1 MRMFGKKNTTSFEKL
16 LPPVRAQTMPSD
28 FYGGLNPVVH
38 FKKVEKEIVVKK
50 TPALTPGEKKMLD
63 QATAVGS
70 GEATHVVK
78 IFSNKKTAAV
88 FLLVIFGLLLAGV
101 GGYYVWQNSKKV
113 SGKIPAAPRI
123 TVSSTVDSGML
134 VNTNTLGQ
142 AATPSTTSSTIP
154 AIKNGDEVAIDFPS
168 PLLVDSADL
177 DEDDITDTAEDIFNT
192 DPSKPDTDEDGYN
205 DGHELFY
212 LYNPAGKEPM
222 RLVESGL
229 VKEYKNPIFG
239 YSVFY
244 PVSWAMGDVDNEGKQ
259 VLFSTLTGE
268 NIEIRVLERLPQE
281 SFEDWFARWA
291 PNQKFA
297 DLADFTSRFFG
308 NGQKRSD
315 GLVYY
320 FYDTEHVYVV
330 LYHTTDSRVVN
341 YRSVIS
347 MMARSFAVFGNAA
360 SPSLDFMHL

>member
-1 MRMFGKKNTTSFEKL
+1 MFGKKNTTSSEKS
-16 LPPVRAQTMPSD
+16 LPPVQAQTMPSD

-50 TPALTPGEKKMLD
+50 NSALTPGEKKMLD

-70 GEATHVVK
+70 GDATHAVQ
-78 IFSNKKTAAV
+78 IFSNKKTAAL
-88 FLLVIFGLLLAGV
+88 FLLAIFGLLLAGM
-101 GGYYVWQNSKKV
+101 GGYYVWQNSKQIG
-113 SGKIPAAPRI
+113 GKIPQAPRI
-123 TVSSTVDSGML
+123 SVSSTVNSNVL
-134 VNTNTLGQ
+134 VSTNTAEQ
-142 AATPSTTSSTIP
+142 VAAPSTTSDAAPIV
-154 AIKNGDEVAIDFPS
+154 KNGDEVAIDFPS

-229 VKEYKNPIFG
+229 VKEYKNPVFG

-244 PVSWAMGDVDNEGKQ
+244 PVSWAVGDVDNEGKQ

-268 NIEIRVLERLPQE
+268 NIEIRVLDRLPQE

-297 DLADFTSRFFG
+297 DVTDFTSRFFG
-308 NGQKRSD
+308 SGKKRSD
-315 GLVYY
+315 SLVYY
-320 FYDTEHVYVV
+320 FYDAEHVYVV

-347 MMARSFAVFGNAA
+347 MMARSFAVFGNAT
-360 SPSLDFMHL
+360 SSSLDFMHL